1 MGENV
6 RGGYFFEDLSIG
18 MQESY
23 VRRIGE
29 SDIQVFAALTGD
41 TNPIHLDD
49 EFAARTRFKERI
61 AHGALTVSYISTVLG
76 TKLPGPGAIYVSQSV
91 NFRAPVHIGDEVVAT
106 VRVRELLPAKKRVLF
121 TCDCSVDGKT
131 VLDAEAILMVP
142 ARPE

>member
-1 MGENV
+1 MSGSMLA
-6 RGGYFFEDLSIG
+6 GYFFEDLAVG
-18 MQESY
+18 MEESY
-23 VRRIGE
+23 VRRVGE
-29 SDIQVFAALTGD
+29 SDILAFAALTGD

-49 EFAARTRFKERI
+49 GFAARTRFKERI

-106 VRVRELLPAKKRVLF
+106 VRVTELLPAKKRVLF
-121 TCDCSVDGKT
+121 TCDCSVDGKK

-142 ARPE
+142 ARPQ